1 MNKCFPFLFIWSQN
15 MDAFQI
21 VTVQIN
27 YFWEWVV
34 GHMAERPRIS
44 GTIIQSGGD
53 KDSQRVPR
61 IKKDIKKKWKIIMS
75 TVNKKYKLASQ
86 IKKFREI
93 LP

>member
-53 KDSQRVPR
+53 
-61 IKKDIKKKWKIIMS
+61 
-75 TVNKKYKLASQ
+75 
-86 IKKFREI
+86 
-93 LP
+93 

>member
-15 MDAFQI
+15 MEAFQI

-27 YFWEWVV
+27 FWEWVV

-53 KDSQRVPR
+53 
-61 IKKDIKKKWKIIMS
+61 
-75 TVNKKYKLASQ
+75 
-86 IKKFREI
+86 
-93 LP
+93 